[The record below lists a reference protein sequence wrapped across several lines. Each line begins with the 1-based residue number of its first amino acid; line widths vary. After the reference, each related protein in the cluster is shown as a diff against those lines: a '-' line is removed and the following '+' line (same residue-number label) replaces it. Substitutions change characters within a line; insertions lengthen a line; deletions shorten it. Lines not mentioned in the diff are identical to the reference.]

1 MVLKAHAERG
11 NLVRGHQEAS
21 PPNHPHRTTT
31 APRQGARLAWR
42 VRKLPSAE
50 GMRMAGTTELSNEDL
65 QTVLGLI
72 RDADSVEL
80 KLTIHESARADA
92 ARALGVDPLDSQIRQ
107 VFFFDTPELALNA
120 AGVVVRARRRQN
132 EEGDTVVKLR
142 PVVPN
147 ELAEELRASKSFN
160 VEVDAMPGGFV
171 CSASFKGVADNGA
184 IREAAAGDRPIRKL
198 FSKEQRAVYATH
210 APDGIELDTLSVLG
224 PIPIIKVKLDPEGF
238 GRRLVGEM
246 WIYPDG
252 SQIVELSTKARPD
265 EAFQVV
271 AEAKAFLHARGIDLT
286 GEQQTKTKTAL
297 EFFSEASQPA

>member
-1 MVLKAHAERG
+1 M
-11 NLVRGHQEAS
+11 
-21 PPNHPHRTTT
+21 
-31 APRQGARLAWR
+31 
-42 VRKLPSAE
+42 SA
-50 GMRMAGTTELSNEDL
+50 TTELSNEDL

-92 ARALGVDPLDSQIRQ
+92 ARSLGVDPLDSQIRQ
-107 VFFFDTPELALNA
+107 VFFFDTPDLALNA

-171 CSASFKGVADNGA
+171 CSASFKGVADNAA
-184 IREAAAGDRPIRKL
+184 IREVAAGDRPLRKL
-198 FSKEQRAVYATH
+198 FSKEQRAFYAAH

-224 PIPIIKVKLDPEGF
+224 PIPIIKVKVEPEGF

-297 EFFSEASQPA
+297 EFFSDASQPAQK